1 MPAIPGF
8 DEKVNGRDLGWYTG
22 GMCAN
27 FAVAA
32 RQVGTRADFVTV
44 FGEDQESAITRD
56 SLHRLGVG
64 TAGSLT
70 VRDGKS
76 WWSVTLLDERGE
88 KALVVVESGLP
99 LPPVEAV
106 TSLRLD
112 RWQLVYP
119 LTIDTQWSGRIG
131 AAAKAAGCL
140 VIFDVEINQVGG
152 CWGTPAFTE
161 MLGTGDIVFVKR
173 AACERAGFRDLR
185 EAVGS
190 FFQAGPSIVVITD
203 GSRDIYCATSNGE
216 AYTVTPPSVRA
227 VDSTGAGDAFAGA
240 FCGSYVQGR
249 SLESCLTEATA
260 VGALSVTFL
269 GCQAYAPVDHA
280 SLAALRQRIRVE
292 SVH

>member
-1 MPAIPGF
+1 M
-8 DEKVNGRDLGWYTG
+8 NGRDLGWYTG

-44 FGEDQESAITRD
+44 FGEDQESVVTRD

-106 TSLRLD
+106 TVLPLD
-112 RWQLVYP
+112 SWQLVYP
-119 LTIDTQWSGRIG
+119 LTIDTQWSGQIG

-140 VIFDVEINQVGG
+140 VIFDIEINQVDGQ
-152 CWGTPAFTE
+152 WGTPAFTE

-173 AACERAGFRDLR
+173 AACERAGFRDVR
-185 EAVGS
+185 EAVAS
-190 FFQAGPSIVVITD
+190 FFEAGPSIVVITD
-203 GSRDIYCATSNGE
+203 GSGDIYCATSSGD
-216 AYTVTPPSVRA
+216 AYTVTPPAVRA

-240 FCGSYVQGR
+240 FCGCYVQGGTIES
-249 SLESCLTEATA
+249 SLVEATA
-260 VGALSVTFL
+260 VGAMSVTFL

-280 SLAALRQRIRVE
+280 SLAELRQRVTVT
-292 SVH
+292 SVR